1 VEAAVENVNVYVIK
15 ERIQMIIADI
25 VLDLI
30 PLGVPEVSKKISL
43 EMMQLLGW
51 YAISQ
56 LSKNSLSSWLQE
68 KITAIRKSDYI
79 ICYATG
85 RNSTTTA

>member
-30 PLGVPEVSKKISL
+30 PLGVPEVSRKISL
-43 EMMQLLGW
+43 RGRSCW
-51 YAISQ
+51 VV
-56 LSKNSLSSWLQE
+56 
-68 KITAIRKSDYI
+68 
-79 ICYATG
+79 CYF
-85 RNSTTTA
+85 TTVKK

>member
-1 VEAAVENVNVYVIK
+1 MEAAVENVNVYVIK

-43 EMMQLLGW
+43 EMMQLLAGVLFLN
-51 YAISQ
+51 SQ
-56 LSKNSLSSWLQE
+56 KMVYHHGM
-68 KITAIRKSDYI
+68 KRK
-79 ICYATG
+79 
-85 RNSTTTA
+85 

>member
-43 EMMQLLGW
+43 EMMQLLGGTLF
-51 YAISQ
+51 YNSQ
-56 LSKNSLSSWLQE
+56 
-68 KITAIRKSDYI
+68 KIVYHHGFKKK
-79 ICYATG
+79 
-85 RNSTTTA
+85 

>member
-43 EMMQLLGW
+43 EMMQL
-51 YAISQ
+51 
-56 LSKNSLSSWLQE
+56 
-68 KITAIRKSDYI
+68 
-79 ICYATG
+79 
-85 RNSTTTA
+85 

>member
-30 PLGVPEVSKKISL
+30 PVGVPEVSKKISL
-43 EMMQLLGW
+43 EMMLLGGMLFHN
-51 YAISQ
+51 SQ
-56 LSKNSLSSWLQE
+56 
-68 KITAIRKSDYI
+68 KIVYHHGFKRK
-79 ICYATG
+79 
-85 RNSTTTA
+85 

>member
-1 VEAAVENVNVYVIK
+1 MEAAVENVNVYVIK

-43 EMMQLLGW
+43 EMMRLLGGM
-51 YAISQ
+51 
-56 LSKNSLSSWLQE
+56 LSHNCQ
-68 KITAIRKSDYI
+68 KIVYHHGFKRK
-79 ICYATG
+79 
-85 RNSTTTA
+85 

>member
-43 EMMQLLGW
+43 EMMQLLCGMLFHN
-51 YAISQ
+51 SQ
-56 LSKNSLSSWLQE
+56 
-68 KITAIRKSDYI
+68 KIVYHHGFKKK
-79 ICYATG
+79 
-85 RNSTTTA
+85 

>member
-1 VEAAVENVNVYVIK
+1 MEAAVENVNVYVIK

-43 EMMQLLGW
+43 EMMQLLAGVLFLN
-51 YAISQ
+51 SQ
-56 LSKNSLSSWLQE
+56 NSLSSWLEE

-79 ICYATG
+79 ICYATR
-85 RNSTTTA
+85 RNSTTTF